1 MVKCGNWLIINR
13 LCTNVVI
20 PTESHLGHSEKGV
33 LNCFYSFYDISIR
46 GHNWPHFI
54 EIYCV
59 LAKKRIEN
67 KKAAP

>member
-1 MVKCGNWLIINR
+1 MAVYANSLKIKTIHFRN
-13 LCTNVVI
+13 VI

-46 GHNWPHFI
+46 GHNWTHFI
-54 EIYCV
+54 EIYSV
-59 LAKKRIEN
+59 LEKKRIEN

>member
-1 MVKCGNWLIINR
+1 MSVFLLRYRGIPAESLR
-13 LCTNVVI
+13 I

-33 LNCFYSFYDISIR
+33 LNCFYSFYDISIK
-46 GHNWPHFI
+46 GHNWTHFI

-59 LAKKRIEN
+59 PAKKRIEN